1 MALPEVTIRDRRN
14 GSGVP
19 KSFHSNGF
27 HSGPGIASYGTVM
40 ADVLDD
46 RRAIAVRVDHST
58 LRAET
63 VGTDTRY
70 TVALTGVVDARWTE
84 TYRATQG
91 ESTGYRRFRLD
102 PSSRTISFS
111 CRTVDGTAHVFEALD
126 RLEALLSIVN
136 QQIGA

>member
-1 MALPEVTIRDRRN
+1 
-14 GSGVP
+14 
-19 KSFHSNGF
+19 
-27 HSGPGIASYGTVM
+27 M

-46 RRAIAVRVDHST
+46 PRAIAVRVDHST

-70 TVALTGVVDARWTE
+70 TVGLIGVVDE
-84 TYRATQG
+84 TWAEAYRATQA

-102 PSSRTISFS
+102 PASRTVSFS

-126 RLEALLSIVN
+126 RLEALLSLVN

>member
-1 MALPEVTIRDRRN
+1 
-14 GSGVP
+14 
-19 KSFHSNGF
+19 
-27 HSGPGIASYGTVM
+27 M

-58 LRAET
+58 LRGET
-63 VGTDTRY
+63 AGTDTRY
-70 TVALTGVVDARWTE
+70 TVGLLGVVDEAWAAA
-84 TYRATQG
+84 YRTIQS

-102 PSSRTISFS
+102 ASSRTISFS
-111 CRTVDGTAHVFEALD
+111 CRTVDGTAHVFEALE